1 MLRRKELRLV
11 LLAGTALSLAPL
23 QGALAQD
30 ATWLAAP
37 GTPELSTGTNW
48 SPATVPTGTGFFD
61 TSNTTA
67 LTNTGNTTLGGFTFN
82 AGAAA
87 YTITNNNRL
96 IFTGAGIVNNSAQ
109 TQNFVNPT
117 VGVSVMEFQVAASAG
132 TAVITSGGNL
142 NFRGTATGGNS
153 NITNTGTMHFVD
165 STTAGNATINNQQFA
180 DFYFSSNAGNAN
192 ITNSGVMIFHDTS
205 SAANAT
211 FTITGAGH
219 LQFDQAS
226 TAGNATITNG
236 FFLTFFT
243 NSTAGNA
250 QITNNAGQT
259 VAFRDNSTAGN
270 AVIVNNGGLNFVQ
283 FATGGNATLVT
294 NAGGITDFSFSTGP
308 NNDGK
313 LSAGS
318 IAGAG
323 SYVLGTNELTVGG
336 NNSSTTVSGVISGNG
351 SLVKTGTGTL
361 TLSGTNTYAGGTT
374 ITGGA
379 VSIAADANLG
389 NAAGALTLNGGVLQ
403 VTGTTLTQLAR
414 NVVLGTAGGGFDIAD
429 AGNSFTVTQPLS
441 GPGALSKAGAG
452 TLVLSG
458 ANTYAGATT
467 VASGTLRAGAA
478 GSFSATSAV
487 TVASGAALDLAGFN
501 QSVGSL
507 AGAGAVTLGAGT
519 LTTGSDGSSTA
530 FSGAISGTGGL
541 TKAGAGIFTLS
552 GANAY
557 GGATTVTGGTLR
569 AGAAGAFSAASAF
582 TVAAG
587 AVLDLAG
594 LNQSIGSLAGAGAVT
609 LGAGTLT
616 IGSDGSST
624 AFSGAITGTGGLTKA
639 GAGTFTLSGANSYTG
654 ATTVAGGTLRAGAAG
669 TFAAGSA
676 FTVGAGAV
684 LDLAGFNQT
693 VASLSGAGTVALGA
707 GTLSTGG
714 DGSSTTFS
722 GAING
727 TGGLTK
733 AGSGTFTLSGNSGYS
748 GATTIAG
755 GTLVVNGSIAN
766 SAVTVGGGLLAG
778 SGTVGGIAVA
788 GGGTVAPGNSI
799 GTLNVAG
806 NVAFASGSTYQLEIN
821 AAGQGDRI
829 NATGMATL
837 SGGTVQVLAAAGNYA
852 AATSYTILT
861 AAGGV
866 SGQFAG
872 VSSNFAFLTPT
883 LVHGAQDVVLT
894 MTRNDT
900 GFGPDGGNRPF
911 VAVTRN
917 QGFIANAA
925 ERLGVGNPI
934 YDTLVSATAAEARA
948 GFDLLSG
955 EAHAQGVAVA
965 VGESRLVREAVLGRL
980 RGSLLPVPGAEISA
994 GFSADLPS
1002 AKGPVAMPAPRLD
1015 ERFSFW
1021 GEGFGAHANTD
1032 GDGNAA
1038 SLSRR
1043 TGGAILG
1050 ADMKLYDSGASSL
1063 RVGIAGGYTRSDFD
1077 VDTRL
1082 SSGRLESGH
1091 VLLYAGARH
1100 GNWRLDGGVGY
1111 SFGET
1116 NLTRQVLVRGFGN
1129 TLRSERDTDVL
1140 QAFAELG
1147 YAFRFQGFALEPFAQ
1162 IALLRVSSGSA
1173 IEQGGAA
1180 ALRVSSQDQS
1190 LGFTTL
1196 GLRAEAQLGAMPLF
1210 ARGLVGWRYGFGDLT
1225 PQAGTAFV
1233 AGITPARV
1241 YAAQID
1247 RNALVA
1253 EAGLDWRISKATTV
1267 GIAYSA
1273 AIGERTRDHAL
1284 KGRFE
1289 VRF

>member
-1 MLRRKELRLV
+1 M
-11 LLAGTALSLAPL
+11 SLAPMTS
-23 QGALAQD
+23 ALAQD
-30 ATWLAAP
+30 ATWVGSPLP
-37 GTPELSTGTNW
+37 GGGELSTGTNW
-48 SPATVPTGTGFFD
+48 TPVGVPSGTGFFG
-61 TSNTTA
+61 TSTA
-67 LTNTGNTTLGGFTFN
+67 TGLTNAGNTTLGGFTFN
-82 AGAAA
+82 AGADV

-109 TQNFVNPT
+109 TQSFANPT
-117 VGVSVMEFQVAASAG
+117 AGVSVMEFQVAASAG
-132 TAVITSGGNL
+132 NAVITNGGNL
-142 NFRGTATGGNS
+142 NFRGTATAGSS
-153 NITNTGTMHFVD
+153 NITNSNIMHFVD
-165 STTAGNATINNQQFA
+165 SSTAGNATINNQFDA
-180 DFYFSSNAGNAN
+180 DFYFSSNAGTAN
-192 ITNSGVMIFHDTS
+192 ITNSGLMIFHDTS

-211 FTITGAGH
+211 LTVTGAGD
-219 LQFDQAS
+219 LRFEGS
-226 TAGNATITNG
+226 SSAGNATITNG
-236 FFLTFFT
+236 HILTFFN

-250 QITNNAGQT
+250 EITNNAGQT
-259 VAFRDNSTAGN
+259 VAFRDSSTAGN

-283 FATGGNATLVT
+283 NATGGNATLVT
-294 NAGGITDFSFSTGP
+294 NSGGITDFSFSTGP
-308 NNDGK
+308 NNDGR

-336 NNSSTTVSGVISGNG
+336 NNSSTLVSGVISGSG

-374 ITGGA
+374 IAGGA

-389 NAAGALTLNGGVLQ
+389 AGGALTLNGGVLQ
-403 VTGTTLTQLAR
+403 VTGTTLTQLSR

-429 AGNSFTVTQPLS
+429 AGNAFAVTQPLS

-458 ANTYAGATT
+458 ANVYTGATT
-467 VASGTLRAGAA
+467 VAGGTLRAGAA
-478 GSFSATSAV
+478 GAFSAASAV
-487 TVASGAALDLAGFN
+487 TVASGASLDLAGFN
-501 QSVGSL
+501 QSIGSL

-519 LTTGSDGSSTA
+519 LTTGSDGSSTTFA
-530 FSGAISGTGGL
+530 GAITGTGGL
-541 TKAGAGIFTLS
+541 TKAGAGTFTLS
-552 GANAY
+552 GTNGY
-557 GGATTVTGGTLR
+557 SGATTVAGGTLR
-569 AGAAGAFSAASAF
+569 AGAAGALSAASAF
-582 TVAAG
+582 TVASG

-616 IGSDGSST
+616 TGSDGSST
-624 AFSGAITGTGGLTKA
+624 SFSGAISGTGSLTKA
-639 GAGTFTLSGANSYTG
+639 GAGTFTLGGANTYTG
-654 ATTVAGGTLRAGAAG
+654 ATTVAGGTLQAGAVGA
-669 TFAAGSA
+669 FAAGSA
-676 FTVGAGAV
+676 FTVGSGAV

-693 VASLSGAGTVALGA
+693 VASLSGSGTVALGA

-733 AGSGTFTLSGNSGYS
+733 TGSGTFSLSGTSGYS

-766 SAVTVGGGLLAG
+766 SAVTVGAGILAG
-778 SGTVGGIAVA
+778 TGTVGGIVVA

-806 NVAFASGSTYQLEIN
+806 NVAFAPGSVYQLEIN

-829 NATGMATL
+829 NATGLATL

-900 GFGPDGGNRPF
+900 GFGPDGGGNRPF

-917 QGFIANAA
+917 QGYIANAA
-925 ERLGVGNPI
+925 ERLGVGNPV

-980 RGSLLPVPGAEISA
+980 RGSLLPVAGGEIAA

-1002 AKGPVAMPAPRLD
+1002 SKGPVVMPAPRLD
-1015 ERFSFW
+1015 ERFTLW
-1021 GEGFGAHANTD
+1021 GEAFGAHANTD

-1043 TGGAILG
+1043 TGGAVVG
-1050 ADMKLYDSGASSL
+1050 ADMKLYDSGLSSL

-1077 VDTRL
+1077 VDARL

-1091 VLLYAGARH
+1091 VLIYAGARH

-1116 NLTRQVLVRGFGN
+1116 NLTRQVRIRGFGD

-1147 YAFRFQGFALEPFAQ
+1147 YAFRFQSFALEPFAQ

-1180 ALRVSSQDQS
+1180 ALRVASQDQS

-1225 PQAGTAFV
+1225 PQALTGFV
-1233 AGITPARV
+1233 AGTTPARV

-1253 EAGLDWRISKATTV
+1253 EAGLDWRVSKATTV

-1284 KGRFE
+1284 KGRLE